1 MTKHFRYRY
10 SPIWAVWKA
19 YVRETHPKNSLV
31 RRSSLVPAF
40 LVAPGFHSIVQ
51 IYGLKGPQKRQ
62 AKLCELF
69 GRTSSFFNSP
79 QEFFWKLHNVA
90 IFLWPILLFLHGSQ
104 GWIGI
109 GIPLVIVVSGLPI
122 VLYALTRVARMLRTL
137 GTSLQIFR
145 WNHFFSGVWW
155 GNERRWR
162 YRQRERMR
170 ILNDYVPLVFY
181 MEIWPIW
188 PDVWWF
194 IMIYIYINV
203 CVCVDALSIAS
214 GFDVANISTI
224 NSLSLR
230 WTRLQLNPPG
240 YYCTGRS
247 VKILRAV
254 VRLGKDDAGQAIVF
268 MFYFLLSTIYWMLFV
283 WLIFFSVLSRWSMIL
298 RDVDI
303 ASRVTF
309 VMI

>member
-1 MTKHFRYRY
+1 MDWR
-10 SPIWAVWKA
+10 A
-19 YVRETHPKNSLV
+19 PKKDKPNCV
-31 RRSSLVPAF
+31 NF
-40 LVAPGFHSIVQ
+40 LEEP
-51 IYGLKGPQKRQ
+51 
-62 AKLCELF
+62 
-69 GRTSSFFNSP
+69 SSFFNSTP

-137 GTSLQIFR
+137 EQQIFR
-145 WNHFFSGVWW
+145 WITWSGVWW

-170 ILNDYVPLVFY
+170 ILNDYVPLVFLHGNMTY
-181 MEIWPIW
+181 MTWCL
-188 PDVWWF
+188 
-194 IMIYIYINV
+194 MIYNDLYIYM

-283 WLIFFSVLSRWSMIL
+283 WLIFFRCFPDGRWFSEMSTL
-298 RDVDI
+298 L
-303 ASRVTF
+303 AGSHL
-309 VMI
+309 

>member
-69 GRTSSFFNSP
+69 GRTSSFFNSTP

-104 GWIGI
+104 GRIGI

-137 GTSLQIFR
+137 GPFKKFFEQIT
-145 WNHFFSGVWW
+145 WSGVWW

-181 MEIWPIW
+181 HGNMTYMTWCL
-188 PDVWWF
+188 
-194 IMIYIYINV
+194 MIYN
-203 CVCVDALSIAS
+203 D
-214 GFDVANISTI
+214 
-224 NSLSLR
+224 
-230 WTRLQLNPPG
+230 
-240 YYCTGRS
+240 
-247 VKILRAV
+247 
-254 VRLGKDDAGQAIVF
+254 
-268 MFYFLLSTIYWMLFV
+268 LFK
-283 WLIFFSVLSRWSMIL
+283 S
-298 RDVDI
+298 
-303 ASRVTF
+303 
-309 VMI
+309 

>member
-1 MTKHFRYRY
+1 MWTF
-10 SPIWAVWKA
+10 WKNQF
-19 YVRETHPKNSLV
+19 VFQL
-31 RRSSLVPAF
+31 
-40 LVAPGFHSIVQ
+40 APGVLLEATQCCYLPLAYSSISARIARLDWYWHSF
-51 IYGLKGPQKRQ
+51 GHCREWPPNCP
-62 AKLCELF
+62 LCPYPCCSNAPYLGDLVTNFSVESLF
-69 GRTSSFFNSP
+69 QRRLMGKW
-79 QEFFWKLHNVA
+79 E
-90 IFLWPILLFLHGSQ
+90 
-104 GWIGI
+104 
-109 GIPLVIVVSGLPI
+109 
-122 VLYALTRVARMLRTL
+122 TL
-137 GTSLQIFR
+137 EIQT
-145 WNHFFSGVWW
+145 
-155 GNERRWR
+155 E
-162 YRQRERMR
+162 RERMR

-194 IMIYIYINV
+194 IMIYIYIYV

-283 WLIFFSVLSRWSMIL
+283 WLIFFRCFPDGRWFSEMSTL
-298 RDVDI
+298 L
-303 ASRVTF
+303 AGSHL
-309 VMI
+309 

>member
-10 SPIWAVWKA
+10 SPIWALWKA

-62 AKLCELF
+62 AKLCSNFLEEPVRF
-69 GRTSSFFNSP
+69 STPRPRSSFGSYTMLLSSFGL
-79 QEFFWKLHNVA
+79 FFYFCTDRKVGLVLA
-90 IFLWPILLFLHGSQ
+90 FLWSLSWVASQLSSMPLPVLLECSVPWG
-104 GWIGI
+104 
-109 GIPLVIVVSGLPI
+109 PEE
-122 VLYALTRVARMLRTL
+122 
-137 GTSLQIFR
+137 IFR
-145 WNHFFSGVWW
+145 WNHFFSGRFDGEMRDAGDTDRENENFEWLCTTRFLH
-155 GNERRWR
+155 GN
-162 YRQRERMR
+162 MT
-170 ILNDYVPLVFY
+170 Y
-181 MEIWPIW
+181 MTWCL
-188 PDVWWF
+188 
-194 IMIYIYINV
+194 MIYNDLYICV

-283 WLIFFSVLSRWSMIL
+283 WLIFFRCFPDGRWFSEMSTL
-298 RDVDI
+298 L
-303 ASRVTF
+303 AGSHL
-309 VMI
+309 

>member
-69 GRTSSFFNSP
+69 GRTSSFFNSTP

-137 GTSLQIFR
+137 GPEEIFR
-145 WNHFFSGVWW
+145 RLMGKW
-155 GNERRWR
+155 ETLEI
-162 YRQRERMR
+162 QTERERMR
-170 ILNDYVPLVFY
+170 ILNDYVPLVFSHGNMTY
-181 MEIWPIW
+181 MTWCLMIYN
-188 PDVWWF
+188 DLY
-194 IMIYIYINV
+194 IYIYV

-283 WLIFFSVLSRWSMIL
+283 WLIFFRCFPDGRWFSEMSTL
-298 RDVDI
+298 L
-303 ASRVTF
+303 AGSHL
-309 VMI
+309 

>member
-1 MTKHFRYRY
+1 MDWRAPKKDKPNCVNFLEE
-10 SPIWAVWKA
+10 P
-19 YVRETHPKNSLV
+19 VRFSTPRPK
-31 RRSSLVPAF
+31 
-40 LVAPGFHSIVQ
+40 
-51 IYGLKGPQKRQ
+51 
-62 AKLCELF
+62 
-69 GRTSSFFNSP
+69 
-79 QEFFWKLHNVA
+79 EFFWKLHNVA

-137 GTSLQIFR
+137 
-145 WNHFFSGVWW
+145 
-155 GNERRWR
+155 ERRLMGKWETLEI
-162 YRQRERMR
+162 QTKRENENFEWLCTTRFLHGNMT
-170 ILNDYVPLVFY
+170 Y
-181 MEIWPIW
+181 MTWCL
-188 PDVWWF
+188 
-194 IMIYIYINV
+194 MIYNDLYIYV

-283 WLIFFSVLSRWSMIL
+283 WLIFFRCFPDGRWFSEMSTL
-298 RDVDI
+298 L
-303 ASRVTF
+303 AGSHL
-309 VMI
+309 

>member
-19 YVRETHPKNSLV
+19 YVGETHPKNSLV

-69 GRTSSFFNSP
+69 GRTTSFFNSTP

-137 GTSLQIFR
+137 EPEEIFR
-145 WNHFFSGVWW
+145 WNHLKRRIDGEMRDAGDTDRENENFEWLCTTCFLH
-155 GNERRWR
+155 GN
-162 YRQRERMR
+162 MT
-170 ILNDYVPLVFY
+170 Y
-181 MEIWPIW
+181 MTWCL
-188 PDVWWF
+188 
-194 IMIYIYINV
+194 MIYNDLYI

-283 WLIFFSVLSRWSMIL
+283 WLIFFRCFPDGRWFSEMSTL
-298 RDVDI
+298 L
-303 ASRVTF
+303 AGSHL
-309 VMI
+309 